1 MTFVHQDFVNKVCL
15 AKNVGRAGLRDCRDM
30 SIWKQ
35 PSQFAE
41 RGYTHHRI
49 TQPIWRAYDD
59 AIDGGGVSI
68 FHKVAVRG
76 AGASQPRC
84 QRSIKSNSADPLQ
97 LRSAAP
103 SRGLARFWSS
113 LKCSSVA
120 LVAVIDAQHQKPD
133 CTESAR
139 RSDRLFRA
147 AKARFSGRHQDY
159 TGRGGWVNQ

>member
-68 FHKVAVRG
+68 FHKWPSGVPAHRSQD
-76 AGASQPRC
+76 AS
-84 QRSIKSNSADPLQ
+84 
-97 LRSAAP
+97 AP
-103 SRGLARFWSS
+103 SNQIPQTLFN
-113 LKCSSVA
+113 
-120 LVAVIDAQHQKPD
+120 
-133 CTESAR
+133 
-139 RSDRLFRA
+139 SDLRLPAEVSRD
-147 AKARFSGRHQDY
+147 SGQ
-159 TGRGGWVNQ
+159 V